1 CASAPIDNWGLYGFN
16 SW

>member
-1 CASAPIDNWGLYGFN
+1 CVSAPIRNWGLYGLD

>member
-1 CASAPIDNWGLYGFN
+1 CASAPSGNWGLYGFN

>member
-1 CASAPIDNWGLYGFN
+1 CASAPIRNWGLYGLD